1 MKRKYFFL
9 FSIFYLL
16 LSVFLWGCGEGPGS
30 PGSSGSEDTGINIK
44 SVSITSETPDLDVY
58 SCPDCCAGGTSE
70 PGLTR
75 EDATISI
82 ESEKLNP
89 DSTVDPYPASVEQ
102 CTITYKKAIEDP
114 SSPIIESLN
123 IYPNCPIIE
132 GSNSCNV
139 TLIDID
145 RKQAYW
151 NAIYYGTNVPGEYP
165 THYIAQ
171 YNCKYVNNFGEE
183 GSFQTEYDIY
193 LADFNMCGGG
203 E

>member
-1 MKRKYFFL
+1 MKRSYFLL
-9 FSIFYLL
+9 FTVYCL
-16 LSVFLWGCGEGPGS
+16 LSTIFLWGCGEGPGS

-44 SVSITSETPDLDVY
+44 SVSITSESRDLDVF
-58 SCPDCCAGGTSE
+58 SCADCCDGEPE

-89 DSTVDPYPASVEQ
+89 NSTVDPYPASVEK
-102 CTITYKKAIEDP
+102 CTITYKKATEDP
-114 SSPIIESLN
+114 SSPIIESLI
-123 IYPNCPIIE
+123 IYPNCTIIE
-132 GSNSCNV
+132 GSNSCTV

-145 RKQAYW
+145 RKRAYW
-151 NAIYYGTNVPGEYP
+151 DAKNNGINIPAEYP

-193 LADFNMCGGG
+193 LADFDMCGG
-203 E
+203 